1 VKYQKHQLR
10 IEILRTWN
18 GDDGG
23 VEERNGGIN
32 KERVTGDKRSNDP
45 IGYLEKA
52 SSSNN
57 PK

>member
-1 VKYQKHQLR
+1 
-10 IEILRTWN
+10 
-18 GDDGG
+18 